1 MVLIFTDPAMLAH
14 EPPPRHPEKPER
26 LGAVVRHLKRIGL
39 SESCPAGLAREATD
53 EELGR
58 VHDPG
63 YLQRVHLA
71 VLEGAGRIE
80 PDTWVSPG
88 SETAARMASGAAIE
102 AVEEVVSGRA
112 SRAFCAVRPPGHH
125 ARPTDAMG
133 FCLFGNVSVAAAH
146 AVEALGLDRVLV
158 VDFDVHHGNGTQEMF
173 YDDPR
178 VAFLSVHRHPFY
190 PGTGTPDE
198 TGWGDGLG
206 WTRNVPL
213 HYGISPAD
221 YHAAFRNALDD
232 LADKARPQ
240 LVLISAGFDA
250 HAEDPV
256 GDLGLD
262 VEDFE
267 KLTLDIADVAR
278 THAQGRIVSVLE
290 GGYNP
295 SILAGCVEAH
305 LKALG
310 A

>member
-1 MVLIFTDPAMLAH
+1 MVMIFTDPAMLAH

-26 LGAVVRHLKRIGL
+26 LGAVLRHLKRTGL
-39 SESCPAGLAREATD
+39 SESCPAGPVREATD
-53 EELGR
+53 EELAR
-58 VHDPG
+58 VHDLG
-63 YLQRVHLA
+63 YIHRVHEA
-71 VLEGAGRIE
+71 VLGGAGRVE
-80 PDTWVSPG
+80 ADTWVSPG
-88 SETAARMASGAAIE
+88 SERAARLASGAAIE
-102 AVEEVVSGRA
+102 AVEAVVSSRA

-125 ARPTDAMG
+125 ARPADAMG

-158 VDFDVHHGNGTQEMF
+158 VDFDVHHGNGTQEIF

-178 VAFLSVHRHPFY
+178 VALLSVHRHPFY
-190 PGTGTPDE
+190 PGTGATDE

-213 HYGISPAD
+213 HYGVSRAD
-221 YHAAFRNALDD
+221 YRAAFRNALDT
-232 LADKARPQ
+232 LADKARPD
-240 LVLISAGFDA
+240 LVIISAGFDA

-267 KLTLDIADVAR
+267 TLTLDVVNVAQ

-295 SILAGCVEAH
+295 SILAGCVQAH